1 MIRLVG
7 PCEQWSDWD
16 TDSKCALVLNML
28 IKMCLKKQSE
38 IKPVDS
44 LYRKLDRTGSVLS
57 TNPVP
62 LYTFIYCLT
71 VMCMNQHT
79 YGVSS

>member
-1 MIRLVG
+1 MISLVG

-28 IKMCLKKQSE
+28 IKMFLKKQSK
-38 IKPVDS
+38 IKSIDS

-57 TNPVP
+57 TNPVRF
-62 LYTFIYCLT
+62 YTFIYCLT
-71 VMCMNQHT
+71 VMCMYQHT
-79 YGVSS
+79 YGVSR